1 MGLALIARFLYCVA
15 VEVSWIRGRARGCDD
30 VDAVWKIVVHAGRV
44 VLREGRHEVT
54 LLSFISARGEMSL

>member
-30 VDAVWKIVVHAGRV
+30 VDAVWKIVEYAGRV
-44 VLREGRHEVT
+44 TLREGCP
-54 LLSFISARGEMSL
+54 